1 MSPKQIW
8 RVLKESFGE
17 WNRDNASRLAAALA
31 YYTIFSIAPLL
42 ILVIAIAGL
51 FFDATSVREQ
61 LMGQI
66 QALVGTDGAD
76 FLRLVLD
83 NANQPGEQ
91 SGWVASAISVG
102 LLILGATGVLTQ
114 LQTALNVVWNVKAK
128 PELGFWGV
136 LRKRALSFGM
146 LLGIG
151 FVLLVSL
158 MLSAIVAGF
167 SSYLNNLAPGLDAAG
182 QLLSFLVSFGVTTF
196 VFALIYKFV
205 PDVNIS
211 WGDVWFGGIV
221 TALLF
226 SLGKTLIGLYLG
238 NNSFGSTYGAA
249 GSVVILLVWVFYSA
263 QILFFGAELTQVY
276 ARRYGSRITPNE
288 YAVKEYSSSQK
299 F

>member
-1 MSPKQIW
+1 MRSGLSPFE
-8 RVLKESFGE
+8 VLKESFGE

-76 FLRLVLD
+76 FLRSVLD

-128 PELGFWGV
+128 PELGFWG
-136 LRKRALSFGM
+136 RA
-146 LLGIG
+146 
-151 FVLLVSL
+151 
-158 MLSAIVAGF
+158 
-167 SSYLNNLAPGLDAAG
+167 P
-182 QLLSFLVSFGVTTF
+182 
-196 VFALIYKFV
+196 
-205 PDVNIS
+205 
-211 WGDVWFGGIV
+211 
-221 TALLF
+221 
-226 SLGKTLIGLYLG
+226 
-238 NNSFGSTYGAA
+238 
-249 GSVVILLVWVFYSA
+249 
-263 QILFFGAELTQVY
+263 
-276 ARRYGSRITPNE
+276 
-288 YAVKEYSSSQK
+288 
-299 F
+299 

>member
-76 FLRLVLD
+76 FLRSVLD

>member
-1 MSPKQIW
+1 
-8 RVLKESFGE
+8 
-17 WNRDNASRLAAALA
+17 
-31 YYTIFSIAPLL
+31 
-42 ILVIAIAGL
+42 
-51 FFDATSVREQ
+51 
-61 LMGQI
+61 
-66 QALVGTDGAD
+66 
-76 FLRLVLD
+76 
-83 NANQPGEQ
+83 
-91 SGWVASAISVG
+91 
-102 LLILGATGVLTQ
+102 
-114 LQTALNVVWNVKAK
+114 
-128 PELGFWGV
+128 
-136 LRKRALSFGM
+136 M

-238 NNSFGSTYGAA
+238 NNSFGSTYVYLWGRRIR
-249 GSVVILLVWVFYSA
+249 GYSA
-263 QILFFGAELTQVY
+263 GMGLLLCPDPLL
-276 ARRYGSRITPNE
+276 RSRVDSGIRPPLWVTHHP
-288 YAVKEYSSSQK
+288 Q
-299 F
+299 

>member
-76 FLRLVLD
+76 FLRSVLD

-167 SSYLNNLAPGLDAAG
+167 SSYLNNLAPGLDSAG

-288 YAVKEYSSSQK
+288 YAVKEYSS
-299 F
+299 

>member
-8 RVLKESFGE
+8 HVLKESFGE

-76 FLRLVLD
+76 FLRSVLD

-276 ARRYGSRITPNE
+276 ARRYGSRITPNDM
-288 YAVKEYSSSQK
+288 KSG
-299 F
+299 

>member
-8 RVLKESFGE
+8 HVLKESFGE

-76 FLRLVLD
+76 FLRSVLD

-288 YAVKEYSSSQK
+288 YAVKEYSS
-299 F
+299 

>member
-42 ILVIAIAGL
+42 ILVIAISGL

-76 FLRLVLD
+76 FLRSVLD

-288 YAVKEYSSSQK
+288 YAVKEYSS
-299 F
+299 